1 MKKRAEVM
9 RPVESRPNIVDVSDA
24 YLDSSD
30 NDVTQSDKREGI
42 ESHTH
47 ARNAISSVDGRSVA

>member
-1 MKKRAEVM
+1 M